1 MKILKVTSR
10 TPQKERM
17 ISLAPPSSPRLRL
30 GVEEWGEQRDKQSKS
45 NDKRTALICTNQTQ
59 PMLPLETIICE
70 IQLKMFPFFGTN

>member
-10 TPQKERM
+10 TPQS
-17 ISLAPPSSPRLRL
+17 SLRLRL
-30 GVEEWGEQRDKQSKS
+30 GVEEWGEQRDNQSKS

-70 IQLKMFPFFGTN
+70 IQLKMFPFFETN